1 MNGNIL
7 ISSSSS
13 GYSMYQGQLNAKGL
27 ILKRRENLIVRILRA
42 ESYSEVKIN
51 PMLISYFVLGVDGS
65 GFFFIE

>member
-1 MNGNIL
+1 
-7 ISSSSS
+7 
-13 GYSMYQGQLNAKGL
+13 MYQGQLNAKGL

-42 ESYSEVKIN
+42 ESYSEVKLN